1 MRSFPFPTVIGLL
14 VFLFISSPG
23 SASAYQRCMLC
34 GMDVDKSET
43 AFYAKMKNG
52 KMVPLCSM
60 QCVYMF
66 ELNAGE
72 KPVSL
77 RTEKYP
83 TAHLMDA
90 KAAYY
95 LCESRLI
102 PRGSMA
108 PYMAAFASK
117 EQAEEYQK
125 KYGGRILN
133 FDEAMAF
140 VEQSMKKK
148 RH

>member
-1 MRSFPFPTVIGLL
+1 MGFRTFSMVIGLMVL
-14 VFLFISSPG
+14 SFLSTAGP
-23 SASAYQRCMLC
+23 ASAFQRCMLC
-34 GMDVDKSET
+34 GMDVDQSET
-43 AFYAKMKNG
+43 AFYARMNNG
-52 KMVPLCSM
+52 KIVPLCSM
-60 QCVYMF
+60 QCVHMF
-66 ELNAGE
+66 EVNAGE
-72 KPVSL
+72 KPVFL

-83 TAHLMDA
+83 TAHLIDA
-90 KAAYY
+90 KAAHY

-117 EQAEEYQK
+117 EEAEEYQK

-140 VEQSMKKK
+140 VKQSMKKM